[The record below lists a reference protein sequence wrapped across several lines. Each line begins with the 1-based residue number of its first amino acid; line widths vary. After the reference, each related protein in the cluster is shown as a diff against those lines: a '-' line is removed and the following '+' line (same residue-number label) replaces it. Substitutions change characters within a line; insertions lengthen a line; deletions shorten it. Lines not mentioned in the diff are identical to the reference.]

1 MKLIV
6 LLAAILCCTPAFS
19 QKRDTI
25 YTYNKTI
32 VCKIKEVADENVK
45 YSYPDE
51 DILVSI
57 NKNRIKKISYSS
69 GRKEV
74 FAENTDHQEVNGWE
88 DWTKVV
94 TTTIDDEVDGLFKLG
109 DVSSKVKAGT
119 ALSNLNK
126 IKNKALRKIKIRAAM
141 IGANVIHLSSDH
153 TEGHR
158 YNAWTNSTNTAEV
171 ILTGVAY
178 SNRTLNINEFKK
190 VVERRNNFR
199 LIEIVQ
205 MPYNKKSPTIVPG
218 KMTPVNLKNYTVEGL
233 HAFVEYKGDKFRVLS
248 ASLNQVVL
256 MREGKRRTYNY
267 ILK

>member
-6 LLAAILCCTPAFS
+6 LLAAVLCCSPSFS

-32 VCKIKEVADENVK
+32 VCKIKEIADENVK
-45 YSYPDE
+45 YSYPEE
-51 DILVSI
+51 DILISI
-57 NKNRIKKISYSS
+57 NKNRIKQISYSS

-74 FAENTDHQEVNGWE
+74 FAEITGYKEVMGWQ
-88 DWTKVV
+88 DWEKVM
-94 TTTIDDEVDGLFKLG
+94 TTNVDDEVDGLFKLG

-141 IGANVIHLSSDH
+141 LGANVIHLSSDH

-158 YNAWTNSTNTAEV
+158 YDAWSGTTNTAEV

-178 SNRTLNINEFKK
+178 SNRTLNIDEFKK

-199 LIEIVQ
+199 LKEIVK
-205 MPYNKKSPTIVPG
+205 MPYNKKTPTIIAG
-218 KMTPVNLKNYTVEGL
+218 KMTPVNLKNYTIEGL
-233 HAFVEYKGDKFRVLS
+233 HVFVEYEGDKFRVLS
-248 ASLNQVVL
+248 ADLNQVVL
-256 MREGKRRTYNY
+256 MKEGKRRTFNY